1 MTIKLSK
8 PVLKWI
14 KRLSVGVVSLL
25 ILLMVLLSI
34 PQVQTYLG
42 QYAEN
47 KINEKYGTEIAI
59 GQLTANLKGE
69 VVLKNILIQDHHQ
82 ETLLSVKRLN
92 TSILNVKSLI
102 KGDLRFGSIELDGLL
117 FEMRTYAG
125 ETLSN
130 LDYFV

>member
-1 MTIKLSK
+1 M
-8 PVLKWI
+8 KWI

-42 QYAEN
+42 QYAAN

-82 ETLLSVKRLN
+82 ETLLSAKRLN

-117 FEMRTYAG
+117 FKMRTYAR
-125 ETLSN
+125 
-130 LDYFV
+130 